1 MDDARTV
8 WCGNLSDKV
17 TEELL
22 YELFLQAAP
31 LQRVKIPSDKE
42 GRKSN
47 FGFVTFK
54 HECSVDYATQ
64 LLNGTRLF
72 DKCINVKPRNNNQ
85 NRTPQRSQE
94 LPHPQLD
101 MIRPTHLFNDHRQPN
116 DRHFGGGSNQ
126 HDEDRWRGDIDNYRD
141 HMDHNSHRDT
151 HMEPNYRD
159 REDRRYNNS
168 FRKHDRH
175 NNSPDH
181 RRQNHSPDPRRHNNY
196 KDRRGN
202 FDRNKRNRYY

>member
-22 YELFLQAAP
+22 YELFLQAGP
-31 LQRVKIPSDKE
+31 LQRVKIPTDKE

-54 HECSVDYATQ
+54 HEVSVDYATQ

-72 DKCINVKPRNNNQ
+72 DKNINVKPRNNNQ

-101 MIRPTHLFNDHRQPN
+101 MLKMPQFNDYRQGN
-116 DRHFGGGSNQ
+116 DNRHHGGGFNR
-126 HDEDRWRGDIDNYRD
+126 HGDDRWKGDMDNYRD
-141 HMDHNSHRDT
+141 NNFRDN
-151 HMEPNYRD
+151 HVEYDYRE
-159 REDRRYNNS
+159 REDRRYNNA
-168 FRKHDRH
+168 FRKHDSRQ

-181 RRQNHSPDPRRHNNY
+181 RRQNHSPDQRRHNNFN
-196 KDRRGN
+196 DRRGN